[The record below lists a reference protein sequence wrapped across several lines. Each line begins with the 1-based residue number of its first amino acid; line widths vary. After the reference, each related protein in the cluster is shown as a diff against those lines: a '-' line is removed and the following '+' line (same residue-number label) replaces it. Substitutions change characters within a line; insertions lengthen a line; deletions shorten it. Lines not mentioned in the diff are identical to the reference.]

1 MGTSRE
7 YVPNNLVWAILATL
21 LCCLPLG
28 IVSIV
33 YAAKVDSLVAAG
45 DVPAAHR
52 AADAAR
58 NWAIAAALSGPMLL
72 VLWFMFLGGLATL
85 GSLGG
90 YHH

>member
-1 MGTSRE
+1 MNTSRE

-45 DVPAAHR
+45 DVPAARR
-52 AADAAR
+52 AADSAR
-58 NWAIAAALSGPMLL
+58 NWAIAAALSLPVL
-72 VLWFMFLGGLATL
+72 VVAWFTVFGGLAAL

-90 YHH
+90 YH